1 MRADIGKCVVDQESK
16 FFDED
21 DDDEDLFDK
30 KKTMAL
36 TDQIQSKYK
45 IKVIETSALLGSGID
60 EAFTF
65 ITEEMLKQ

>member
-36 TDQIQSKYK
+36 TD
-45 IKVIETSALLGSGID
+45 
-60 EAFTF
+60 
-65 ITEEMLKQ
+65 